1 MQLMM
6 YLGNDL
12 VEAVPLDDSNI
23 PKPGYVGNFKRSLKE
38 KYNELIQ
45 QFTDPP
51 EFLVMPMF
59 NQSSQSQRRN

>member
-12 VEAVPLDDSNI
+12 VEAVPLEDSNI
-23 PKPGYVGNFKRSLKE
+23 PKPGYLGNFKRNLKL

-45 QFTDPP
+45 QFAEPP
-51 EFLVMPMF
+51 EFLVMPFF
-59 NQSSQSQRRN
+59 NQNQSQARS